1 MEFQDGNSERL
12 DSLRQGGEEGQ
23 LKVTLYMLR
32 NTRIISKEG
41 ELLQTAII
49 SRRLNAVAKD
59 VDNDKEARIA
69 IEKFCE
75 SFEKE
80 ILEEFDKAYEE
91 SDPRVMAVSS
101 F

>member
-1 MEFQDGNSERL
+1 MIKII
-12 DSLRQGGEEGQ
+12 
-23 LKVTLYMLR
+23 LKK
-32 NTRIISKEG
+32 ISSKNNKYI
-41 ELLQTAII
+41 QTAII

-80 ILEEFDKAYEE
+80 ILMEFDKAYEE
-91 SDPRVMAVSS
+91 SDPRVMAVS
-101 F
+101 FDYIGYI